1 MEEVWL
7 MKRRVIEQQHQ
18 ARMIGEQHL
27 AKMIEEQSM
36 ALEPLVRELAHQ
48 CPPSRV
54 LQIDSCCSSVEETSW
69 SASRWQYEE
78 QENES

>member
-27 AKMIEEQSM
+27 AKMIGEQSK
-36 ALEPLVRELAHQ
+36 ALEPLVRELAQ
-48 CPPSRV
+48 
-54 LQIDSCCSSVEETSW
+54 
-69 SASRWQYEE
+69 
-78 QENES
+78 